1 MEESGETCLCLG
13 GSPRS
18 PSPLADA
25 ASAANGFVRFRAVFR
40 CLAGKACAW
49 GLVQASLLVWLRSVG
64 RLVLVEV
71 DGASVVVENFGVL
84 PSNFSASHPRSSL
97 VDTTCRPI
105 SPLHLPVTPLIL
117 YPLSRVHLSNAQN
130 FASVN
135 STAYCLGLRLSS
147 LLLRRDAPGSSSSIP
162 WVEDPFH
169 RCLTACLPSKHS
181 TEHDSTL
188 SSCAAYGQISSATG
202 ISWISAFHRANTADP
217 PFME

>member
-1 MEESGETCLCLG
+1 MARLTRRRRLLMPHLQLTALCA
-13 GSPRS
+13 SV
-18 PSPLADA
+18 PS
-25 ASAANGFVRFRAVFR
+25 SR

-147 LLLRRDAPGSSSSIP
+147 PASAERCP
-162 WVEDPFH
+162 WIVVVDTLGWRTPF
-169 RCLTACLPSKHS
+169 
-181 TEHDSTL
+181 
-188 SSCAAYGQISSATG
+188 IVV
-202 ISWISAFHRANTADP
+202 
-217 PFME
+217 